1 MRNSGWLDAREY
13 NLRIGWSS
21 SVCSGRPSSST
32 DIVAEQAT
40 KWSSGSKERHRSC
53 RARRVGGRRVF
64 LRVEEEAP
72 DCSLSSPPIVLAP
85 RLACDRAAQLPH
97 TRTIQHH
104 LHHDMHAIDVD
115 TVVDLPGG
123 DNYEDVTRVF
133 AEAANGESCAHYVSS
148 EKSDAVPPTV
158 DMDPEALI
166 MTKTFSLLDA
176 MSAFEVGTVAPE

>member
-1 MRNSGWLDAREY
+1 MF
-13 NLRIGWSS
+13 WSPKFFDGH
-21 SVCSGRPSSST
+21 C
-32 DIVAEQAT
+32 
-40 KWSSGSKERHRSC
+40 C
-53 RARRVGGRRVF
+53 RAGDEVVERKQGKTSELPSASRRRSTRFLARWGGSARLLSF
-64 LRVEEEAP
+64 LTLRS
-72 DCSLSSPPIVLAP
+72 SLLSP
-85 RLACDRAAQLPH
+85 RLARDRAAQLPH
-97 TRTIQHH
+97 TRTLQHH
-104 LHHDMHAIDVD
+104 LHHDMHAMDVD